1 MYYCTTS
8 TVTHLVNVTVGIK
21 SATSAAK
28 ELKKQ
33 MPLQTASGS
42 HLSSVVKVSW
52 KLEILFIYTCQK
64 SQENQIQCS
73 ETIIDLT
80 WTRAG
85 HRKQSQKHEKKVS
98 LIDKKLKTP
107 SKSLWGVC
115 SCLQSG
121 GRSRGTLVNILFL
134 TTWALIHFSEAR
146 IWLRKHVWLPSWTRE
161 VCSNN
166 LKRQLR
172 N

>member
-85 HRKQSQKHEKKVS
+85 HRKQSQRREKNLKVS
-98 LIDKKLKTP
+98 LIDKNSELQARAQHECAVALVRQQIKRDPLWIFCFWPHKHWFTSLKLE
-107 SKSLWGVC
+107 SDQGSMSGSLVG
-115 SCLQSG
+115 LG
-121 GRSRGTLVNILFL
+121 KYAA
-134 TTWALIHFSEAR
+134 TT
-146 IWLRKHVWLPSWTRE
+146 
-161 VCSNN
+161 
-166 LKRQLR
+166 
-172 N
+172 